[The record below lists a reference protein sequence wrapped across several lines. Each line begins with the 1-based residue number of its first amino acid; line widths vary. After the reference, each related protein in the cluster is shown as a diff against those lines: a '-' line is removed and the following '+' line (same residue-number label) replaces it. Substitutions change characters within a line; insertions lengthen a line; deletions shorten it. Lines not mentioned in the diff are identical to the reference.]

1 MKIAYIAAGAA
12 GMYCGSCIRDN
23 TLAKALIARG
33 HDVALIPT
41 YTPLR
46 TDEPGVAIE
55 KVFYNGISV
64 YLEQKFAWLRSGRF
78 NLDRILNSSRVLN
91 YLSKVNASTNARDL
105 GELTVSMLKGEDGN
119 QALELE
125 KLVTWLRDEYKPD
138 LVQITNSMLAGLAK
152 RFKEELKVP
161 VLCALQGEDIFLD
174 DLTEPYK
181 TQAMQLLQQ
190 KVLDCDALVAT
201 SSFYADYMA
210 GYLNVP
216 REKIHV
222 VKLGLNLEG
231 HGEGEI
237 VRDSERLT
245 IGYLARICPEKGLHI
260 LLDAFAKIRKDH
272 PKLNVCLKAAGYL
285 GARDEQYLK
294 DLQEKARGLGLED
307 DFEYIGEVSREEK
320 IVFLQSLDV
329 FSVPTPYKEPK
340 GLFLL
345 EAMANR
351 VPVVQPAHGAFPE
364 MLSTTEGGLLI
375 EPGNS
380 DTLAEALVE
389 LLKDP
394 SRCREMGETG
404 ARGVREHY
412 TSEHM
417 AIASEKLYQSFIEN

>member
-78 NLDRILNSSRVLN
+78 NLDKILNSSRVLN
-91 YLSKVNASTNARDL
+91 YLSKVNASTNAKDL

-152 RFKEELKVP
+152 RFKQELKVP

-174 DLTEPYK
+174 DLLEPYK
-181 TQAMQLLQQ
+181 TQAMQLLRQ

-201 SSFYADYMA
+201 STFYADYMS

-231 HGEGEI
+231 HGVDEI
-237 VRDSERLT
+237 SRNSERLT

-260 LLDAFAKIRKDH
+260 LLDAFAKIRKEHTD
-272 PKLNVCLKAAGYL
+272 LNVCLKAAGYL
-285 GARDEQYLK
+285 GARDEAPL
-294 DLQEKARGLGLED
+294 
-307 DFEYIGEVSREEK
+307 
-320 IVFLQSLDV
+320 
-329 FSVPTPYKEPK
+329 
-340 GLFLL
+340 
-345 EAMANR
+345 NR
-351 VPVVQPAHGAFPE
+351 LHP
-364 MLSTTEGGLLI
+364 
-375 EPGNS
+375 
-380 DTLAEALVE
+380 
-389 LLKDP
+389 
-394 SRCREMGETG
+394 
-404 ARGVREHY
+404 
-412 TSEHM
+412 
-417 AIASEKLYQSFIEN
+417 